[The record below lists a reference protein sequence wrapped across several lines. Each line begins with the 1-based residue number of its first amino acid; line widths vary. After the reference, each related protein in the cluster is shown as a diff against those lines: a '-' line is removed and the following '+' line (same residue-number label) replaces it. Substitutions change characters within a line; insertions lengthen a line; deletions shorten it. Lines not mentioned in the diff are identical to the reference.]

1 MELATA
7 MLETFVAPDDHASGE
22 ESWTRRE
29 ILQQPTTLRATQAM
43 LVATRDAID
52 AFVAPLLAQKDLRI
66 MLCGAGTSAF
76 IGECLA
82 PWLTATL
89 GRPVEA
95 VATTDIVGAPH
106 LWLDAARP
114 TLMVSFGRSG
124 SSPESITA
132 VDLADARLASV
143 HHLVITCNAEG
154 ALSQRMGANVH
165 VVQLPEATHD
175 RAFAMTSSFTAMM
188 LAALSIFTGID
199 TMDRRVEAIGESVAA
214 IIAEA
219 DGTAAALAARDF
231 ERVVYLGSGVF
242 QGLAQEA
249 ALKLLELTD
258 GAIPTAFDSALGFR
272 HGPKTIVTPRTLVVV
287 FVSNDPLTRL
297 YDLDI
302 IEELRA
308 DGHAGA
314 VLAITARDDAGETLR
329 VAGATDFVDADLLF
343 PYIVPAQLFGLHCAL
358 RLGRTPDRPN
368 ASGTVNRVVQ
378 GVRIHALAA

>member
-1 MELATA
+1 
-7 MLETFVAPDDHASGE
+7 MLETFVAPDDHASDE

-29 ILQQPTTLRATQAM
+29 ILQQPATLRATQAM

-154 ALSQRMGANVH
+154 ALSQRTGANVH

-199 TMDRRVEAIGESVAA
+199 SMDQRVDAIGESVAA
-214 IIAEA
+214 IITEA
-219 DGTAAALAARDF
+219 DGAVAALAARDF
-231 ERVVYLGSGVF
+231 DRVVYLGSGVF
-242 QGLAQEA
+242 QGLAREA

-329 VAGATDFVDADLLF
+329 VTGATGFVDADLLF

>member
-1 MELATA
+1 MFETTLAA
-7 MLETFVAPDDHASGE
+7 DQPAAGA

-29 ILQQPTTLRATQAM
+29 ILQQPATLRATQAV
-43 LVATRDAID
+43 LDATRADIE
-52 AFVAPLLAQKDLRI
+52 AFVQPLLDLPDLRI

-95 VATTDIVGAPH
+95 VATTDIVSAPH
-106 LWLDAARP
+106 LYLDAARP

-124 SSPESITA
+124 NSPESIAA
-132 VDLADARLASV
+132 VDLADARVAAI

-154 ALSQRMGANVH
+154 ALSRRASGNNH
-165 VVQLPEATHD
+165 VVLLPEATHD
-175 RAFAMTSSFTAMM
+175 RAFAMTSSFSAMM
-188 LAALSIFTGID
+188 LAALSIFTGLGA
-199 TMDRRVEAIGESVAA
+199 MPARVEAIARAVDAMLARSEGE
-214 IIAEA
+214 
-219 DGTAAALAARDF
+219 AAALASADF

-242 QGLAQEA
+242 QGLAREA

-258 GAIPTAFDSALGFR
+258 GAIPTAFDSSLGFR

-297 YDLDI
+297 YDLDMI
-302 IEELRA
+302 AELRG
-308 DGHAGA
+308 DGRCGA
-314 VLAITARDDAGETLR
+314 VIVIAAQDTDGETLQ
-329 VAGATDFVDADLLF
+329 VEGASGFADADLLF
-343 PYIVPAQLFGLHCAL
+343 PYIVFPQLYGLHCSL
-358 RLGRTPDRPN
+358 RLGRTPDQPN

-378 GVRIHALAA
+378 GVRIHTLAA

>member
-29 ILQQPTTLRATQAM
+29 ILQQPATLRATQAM
-43 LVATRDAID
+43 LMATRDAID

-106 LWLDAARP
+106 LCLDAARP

-132 VDLADARLASV
+132 VDLADAWLASV

-154 ALSQRMGANVH
+154 ALSKRTGANVH

-188 LAALSIFTGID
+188 LAALSIFTGVD
-199 TMDRRVEAIGESVAA
+199 TMDQRVEAIGESVAA

-219 DGTAAALAARDF
+219 DGVAEMLAARDF
-231 ERVVYLGSGVF
+231 DRVVYLGSGVF
-242 QGLAQEA
+242 QGLAREA

-302 IEELRA
+302 AEELRA
-308 DGHAGA
+308 DDHAGA
-314 VLAITARDDAGETLR
+314 VLAITAQDDAGETLR
-329 VAGATDFVDADLLF
+329 VTGATGFVDADLLF

>member
-1 MELATA
+1 MPKTL
-7 MLETFVAPDDHASGE
+7 VAPDRHTTSDD
-22 ESWTRRE
+22 SWTRRE
-29 ILQQPTTLRATQAM
+29 ILQQPATLRATQAV
-43 LVATRDAID
+43 LEAKRGEID
-52 AFVAPLLAQKDLRI
+52 AFLAPLLGKRDLRI

-95 VATTDIVGAPH
+95 VATTDIVGAPE
-106 LWLDAARP
+106 LYLDAKRP

-124 SSPESITA
+124 NSPESIAA
-132 VDLADARLASV
+132 VELADARISV

-154 ALSQRMGANVH
+154 ALARMAGANGH
-165 VVQLPEATHD
+165 VVLLPEETHD
-175 RAFAMTSSFTAMM
+175 RAFAMTSSFSAMM
-188 LAALSIFTGID
+188 LAALAIFTG
-199 TMDRRVEAIGESVAA
+199 VAA
-214 IIAEA
+214 MHNRVDAIADAVAASIARA
-219 DGTAAALAARDF
+219 DGATATLAARDF
-231 ERVVYLGSGVF
+231 DRVVYLGSGVF
-242 QGLAQEA
+242 QGLAREA

-258 GAIPTAFDSALGFR
+258 GAIPTTFDSALGFR
-272 HGPKTIVTPRTLVVV
+272 HGPKTIVTARTLVVV

-308 DGHAGA
+308 DGRSAA
-314 VLAITARDDAGETLR
+314 VLPIVARDGTHDALLVE
-329 VAGATDFVDADLLF
+329 GASDLADADLLF
-343 PYIVPAQLFGLHCAL
+343 PYIVPAQLFGLHCSL

-378 GVRIHALAA
+378 GVRIHTPAA